1 MSEEILAKNI
11 ADQLRRNILR
21 GKLAPGDAI
30 KERDNALELGVSRTP
45 LREAIRILA
54 TEGLVELRPARS
66 PIVSMPTPKQISDDI
81 EVLVS
86 VEKLSGELACERAT
100 DAEIEEIA
108 DIVTD
113 MGARFDTTDPLDFF
127 ELDMHFHSAIAKIS
141 HNVPLAEI
149 HRAFL
154 ARLWHARFLAA
165 MRKRNRDRVIGHHTD
180 IVTALRFRDP
190 KAVREAIG
198 KHIKNLN
205 EDIVHALAQEQED
218 TEKAQT
224 KEGA

>member
-21 GKLAPGDAI
+21 GKLAPGAAI
-30 KERDNALELGVSRTP
+30 KERDNAMELGVSRTP

-66 PIVSMPTPKQISDDI
+66 PIVSMPTPKQFSDDI

-100 DAEIEEIA
+100 DEEIEEIDA
-108 DIVTD
+108 IVKE
-113 MGARFDTTDPLDFF
+113 MAAKFDTVDPLDLF
-127 ELDMHFHSAIAKIS
+127 ELDMQFHSAIAQAS

-149 HRAFL
+149 HRKFL

-165 MRKRNRDRVIGHHTD
+165 IRKRNRDRVIGHHTD

-205 EDIVHALAQEQED
+205 EDIVHALAQEKED
-218 TEKAQT
+218 TTKGHG
-224 KEGA
+224 KEGR